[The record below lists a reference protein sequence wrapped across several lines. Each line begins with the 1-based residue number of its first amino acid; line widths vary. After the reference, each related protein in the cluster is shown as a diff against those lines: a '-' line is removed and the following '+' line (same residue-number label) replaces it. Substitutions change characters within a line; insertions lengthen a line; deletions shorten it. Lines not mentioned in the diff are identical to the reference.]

1 MRPERRLLLTRRS
14 FGLGVTASV
23 AATPAFADPTLDARF
38 KAIEARTGGRLG
50 VHARVDDRFG
60 RNSIGWRA
68 DERFLMCSTFKML
81 AVAAVLARLVRR
93 EEHLDRWIKYD
104 ASDLQ
109 EYAPVARANLDKGG
123 MTLEAICAAAIEVSD
138 NTCANLILDSLGGP
152 KGVTSYIR
160 SLGDQ
165 VTRLDR
171 NEPSLNRPGPTGD
184 LHDTTTPRSM
194 SGLWQNILFDNRMKL
209 ASSPLLSI
217 QSVAQLRGWLEAC
230 STSPNRLKAAT
241 PAGWSIGHKT
251 GLGSTTAGD
260 VAFCNRSDSWPI
272 LIAVYLE
279 APGMLDNSHDDAFA
293 EVGQIVLNALTPVA
307 AMRTP
312 VRG

>member
-23 AATPAFADPTLDARF
+23 AAAPALADGTLGARF

-50 VHARVDDRFG
+50 VNARLGG
-60 RNSIGWRA
+60 RMGRDLLGWRS

-81 AVAAVLARLVRR
+81 AVAAVLMRVDRGEDR
-93 EEHLDRWIKYD
+93 LDRWIKYS

-109 EYAPVARANLDKGG
+109 EYAPVAKANLDKGG
-123 MTLEAICAAAIEVSD
+123 MTLEAICAAAVELSD

-152 KGVTSYIR
+152 QGVTAYIR
-160 SLGDQ
+160 SLGDE

-171 NEPSLNRPGPTGD
+171 TEPTLNRPGPAGD
-184 LHDTTTPRSM
+184 PHDTTTPASM
-194 SGLWQNILFDNRMKL
+194 TNLWRNILFHNPMGVVYG
-209 ASSPLLSI
+209 PLLTN
-217 QSVAQLRGWLEAC
+217 QSVARLGGWLEAC
-230 STSPNRLKAAT
+230 ATGPNRLKAAT
-241 PAGWSIGHKT
+241 PTGWRMGHKT

-260 VAFCNRSDSWPI
+260 VAFFAPPLSAPI

-279 APGMLDNSHDDAFA
+279 VPHALDNSHDDAFA
-293 EVGQIVLNALTPVA
+293 EVGRLALNHIAGMKNL
-307 AMRTP
+307 
-312 VRG
+312 G